1 MILETIITNNTKNI
15 YVKKGQ
21 SFAGMKNI
29 SIIFNEKNVI
39 HLLQSCGFKNIECVN
54 KSITD
59 YEEQRSTKWMK
70 GKSLKDF
77 IYPNGTTIEGHSDFY
92 RAIFIARKK

>member
-1 MILETIITNNTKNI
+1 MNA
-15 YVKKGQ
+15 
-21 SFAGMKNI
+21 F
-29 SIIFNEKNVI
+29 SIIIPTLNDELNIEKNVI
-39 HLLQSCGFKNIECVN
+39 HLLKSCGFRNIECVN

-77 IYPNGTTIEGHSDFY
+77 IYPNGTTIEGHSNFY